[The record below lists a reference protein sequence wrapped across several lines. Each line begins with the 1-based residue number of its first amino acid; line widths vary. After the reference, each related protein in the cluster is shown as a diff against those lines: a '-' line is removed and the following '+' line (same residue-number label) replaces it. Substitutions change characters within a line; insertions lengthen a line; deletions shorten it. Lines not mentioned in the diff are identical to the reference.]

1 MEVPMTGQREPLICL
16 DPTNRPRTLARHPAA
31 RPASLVNATIGLVS
45 NTLGR
50 SRELLHRVYDEVAA
64 VAPAAR
70 PLEIVKPHKSVPPS
84 PDDWQRLT
92 SEATLALTGFGG

>member
-1 MEVPMTGQREPLICL
+1 MTGKREPLICL
-16 DPTNRPRTLARHPAA
+16 DPTNRPHTVPRRAA
-31 RPASLVNATIGLVS
+31 SRPASLENATVGLVS

-50 SRELLHRVYDEVAA
+50 SRELLHRVHEQLAA
-64 VAPAAR
+64 IAPSAR

-84 PDDWQRLT
+84 PEDWQRLT

>member
-1 MEVPMTGQREPLICL
+1 MTTRGEPLICL
-16 DPTNRPRTLARHPAA
+16 DPTNSPRTVSRRAA
-31 RPASLVNATIGLVS
+31 PRPETLDNATVGLVS

-50 SRELLHRVYDEVAA
+50 SRELLLQVYDRVGAIA
-64 VAPAAR
+64 SCAQ